1 MKNKE
6 IVKQLDKIAGNLD
19 GIALDIEQVKNTR
32 TDNQFQAKQVRDQV
46 KKINSLSANIQGSGT
61 GSGGG

>member
-6 IVKQLDKIAGNLD
+6 IVKQLDKIASNLD

-46 KKINSLSANIQGSGT
+46 KKINSLSAGIQGSGT